1 MYDLI
6 PTIGLYHRCFTT
18 RLSDW
23 EAGWRY
29 ETVMLLFTFTLMNWV
44 HLGYVDESWAWPCD
58 RVLLFG
64 IAHMGKIYAVQGVC
78 GYVVAM

>member
-1 MYDLI
+1 
-6 PTIGLYHRCFTT
+6 
-18 RLSDW
+18 
-23 EAGWRY
+23 
-29 ETVMLLFTFTLMNWV
+29 MLLFTFTLMNWV